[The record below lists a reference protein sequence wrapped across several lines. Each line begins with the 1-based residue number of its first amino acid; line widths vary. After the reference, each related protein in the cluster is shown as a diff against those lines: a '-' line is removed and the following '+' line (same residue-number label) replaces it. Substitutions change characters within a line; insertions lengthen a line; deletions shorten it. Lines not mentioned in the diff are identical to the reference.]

1 MNLIYNSEENRFRA
15 GIRLLSYLFLTIVA
29 AIISG
34 LIPNTVLSYIALS
47 VTFFGV
53 AWLIAKGMDKRSL
66 SGYGLE
72 STKRWWLELLIG
84 IGMAIA
90 AQTVIFVA
98 QWQMGWIEITGFGW
112 NRPGTEFWLIS
123 VSIAFVQMASVGFY
137 EELVFRGYA
146 LRNLAEGFTTKAG
159 GARKGAI
166 WATAFTSVFFGV
178 AHIANPNADF
188 ISTFNIVLAGFML
201 AIPFLLT
208 GRLAISIG
216 IHFAWNFVMGSVYG
230 FPVSGIEFRRSVIN
244 IRETGPDLITGGNFG
259 PEAGVMGIL
268 AMLLI
273 LGLIF
278 LYHKRTAGNF
288 EMHPSFKE
296 PYQKPEE
303 LG

>member
-15 GIRLLSYLFLTIVA
+15 GIRLLSYLFLTILA
-29 AIISG
+29 AILSG
-34 LIPNTVLSYIALS
+34 LIPNSVVNYIALS

-66 SGYGLE
+66 RGYGLE
-72 STKRWWLELLIG
+72 STGRWWLELFVGIG
-84 IGMAIA
+84 IAVIA
-90 AQTVIFVA
+90 QSFIFVV
-98 QWQMGWIEITGFGW
+98 QWQLGWIEITGFGW
-112 NRPGTEFWLIS
+112 NRPGTEFWLT
-123 VSIAFVQMASVGFY
+123 SIGVAFVQMASVGFY
-137 EELVFRGYA
+137 EELIFRGYA
-146 LRNLAEGFTTKAG
+146 LRNLAEGFTSKAG

-166 WATAFTSVFFGV
+166 WATAVTSLFFGI
-178 AHIANPNADF
+178 AHITNPNADW

-230 FPVSGIEFRRSVIN
+230 FPVSGIGFRRSVIN
-244 IRETGPDLITGGNFG
+244 ITETGPDIMTGGKFG
-259 PEAGVMGIL
+259 PEAGVIGIL

-278 LYHKRTAGNF
+278 LYQKRTEGHFKMN
-288 EMHPSFKE
+288 ESFRK
-296 PYQKPEE
+296 PYQPQEIT
-303 LG
+303 

>member
-1 MNLIYNSEENRFRA
+1 MNFIYNSEENRFRA
-15 GIRLLSYLFLTIVA
+15 GIRLLSYLFLTIIA
-29 AIISG
+29 AILSG
-34 LIPNTVLSYIALS
+34 LISNLVLNYIALS

-66 SGYGLE
+66 AGYGLE
-72 STKRWWLELLIG
+72 STGRWWLELFVGIG
-84 IGMAIA
+84 IAVI
-90 AQTVIFVA
+90 AQTFIFVA
-98 QWQMGWIEITGFGW
+98 QWQLGWIEITGFGW
-112 NRPGTEFWLIS
+112 NRPGTEFWLTSIS
-123 VSIAFVQMASVGFY
+123 VAFVQMASVGFY
-137 EELVFRGYA
+137 EELIFRGYA
-146 LRNLAEGFTTKAG
+146 LRNLAEGFTSKAG

-166 WATAFTSVFFGV
+166 WATAITSLFFGI
-178 AHIANPNADF
+178 AHIANPNADW

-244 IRETGPDLITGGNFG
+244 ITETGPDIMTGGEFG

-273 LGLIF
+273 LGFIF
-278 LYHKRTAGNF
+278 LYQKRTEEHF
-288 EMHPSFKE
+288 KMHESFRK
-296 PYQKPEE
+296 PYQQQETF
-303 LG
+303 